1 MRKIYLWYIISI
13 LVILNLITLYFLI
26 ISRNADALANG
37 QNTYQYISPRI
48 AWIDVDDFLQKQK
61 SMTVSYTDLK
71 QQLLLQIEEMNVSG
85 NYGIYFEDLTTG
97 AWVGIN
103 ETETFYPFSLL
114 KVPVLVAVLKKVQDE
129 NLTLEDRVTIKPEY
143 LDSHSGTLYLKGAGY
158 SPTIEELLDYLIIE
172 SDNTA
177 VLTLSNSVL
186 SEDDIYY
193 ADIAMGLVSPTTSNT
208 QPVLSAKEYSN
219 IFRSLYYSTY
229 LRRDFSELA
238 LILMMNTSYDTQL
251 PAGIPPEVK
260 MSHKIGYYIEQ
271 GYYHDCGIVY
281 ATPNPY
287 LICVMTSNF
296 TRAEADRFIST
307 ISKTVYDYAS

>member
-103 ETETFYPFSLL
+103 G
-114 KVPVLVAVLKKVQDE
+114 Q
-129 NLTLEDRVTIKPEY
+129 R
-143 LDSHSGTLYLKGAGY
+143 
-158 SPTIEELLDYLIIE
+158 
-172 SDNTA
+172 
-177 VLTLSNSVL
+177 
-186 SEDDIYY
+186 
-193 ADIAMGLVSPTTSNT
+193 
-208 QPVLSAKEYSN
+208 
-219 IFRSLYYSTY
+219 
-229 LRRDFSELA
+229 
-238 LILMMNTSYDTQL
+238 
-251 PAGIPPEVK
+251 
-260 MSHKIGYYIEQ
+260 
-271 GYYHDCGIVY
+271 
-281 ATPNPY
+281 
-287 LICVMTSNF
+287 
-296 TRAEADRFIST
+296 RFILLA
-307 ISKTVYDYAS
+307 Y